1 MTIKQA
7 ILHYN
12 KYILAVVFILIF
24 FILIEPKHSFGYNI
38 LIPSQTIYRLPA
50 GRYEYSKFSLRR
62 EAILTGSF
70 ITTENITFFVMTPYE
85 YFTLGS
91 NRLSYLYT
99 TGKVHR
105 GGVSTILSPGT
116 YYLVFDNRNIIL
128 ETNVMIVQP
137 FILMPY
143 GY

>member
-1 MTIKQA
+1 MTACRK

-12 KYILAVVFILIF
+12 KNILAGAFILIF
-24 FILIEPKHSFGYNI
+24 FILIAPKHSFGYNI
-38 LIPSQTIYRLPA
+38 LIPSQTIYRIPA
-50 GRYEYSKFSLRR
+50 GKYEYYKFKLHK

-91 NRLSYLYT
+91 NRISYLYT
-99 TGKVHR
+99 TGKVHS
-105 GGVSTILSPGT
+105 GGVSTILAPGT
-116 YYLVFDNRNIIL
+116 YYIIFDNRNIIF

-137 FILMPY
+137 FILRPY